1 MKLTSPAFGDGPP
14 IPARYTCDGENVSP
28 ELRWSDVPDDTSSLA
43 LTCEDP
49 DAPRGTFTHWVIW
62 NLDPTEGGIPAGD
75 VPKGARQGRND
86 FGHVGY
92 GGPCPP
98 IGNHRYFFKLYA
110 LDTVLPDLKRPT
122 KAKLEEAMRGHI
134 IATAELIGLY
144 QKQHQH

>member
-1 MKLTSPAFGDGPP
+1 MKLTSPAFGDGAP

-62 NLDPTEGGIPAGD
+62 NLDPTEGGIRAGD

-98 IGNHRYFFKLYA
+98 PGHGVHRYFFTLYA
-110 LDTVLPDLKRPT
+110 VST
-122 KAKLEEAMRGHI
+122 E
-134 IATAELIGLY
+134 IGLPEGATIVQVRDALRDVTLAAAQLLGTY
-144 QKQHQH
+144 ER

>member
-1 MKLTSPAFGDGPP
+1 VKLTSPAFADGAP

-28 ELRWSDVPDDTSSLA
+28 ELHWSDVPDDTSSLA

-62 NLDPTEGGIPAGD
+62 NLEPTEGRIPAGD

-86 FGHVGY
+86 FGQLGY

-98 IGNHRYFFKLYA
+98 PGHGVHRYVFTLYA
-110 LDTVLPDLKRPT
+110 VST
-122 KAKLEEAMRGHI
+122 E
-134 IATAELIGLY
+134 IGLPEGATIVEVRDALRDVTLADAQLLGTY
-144 QKQHQH
+144 ER